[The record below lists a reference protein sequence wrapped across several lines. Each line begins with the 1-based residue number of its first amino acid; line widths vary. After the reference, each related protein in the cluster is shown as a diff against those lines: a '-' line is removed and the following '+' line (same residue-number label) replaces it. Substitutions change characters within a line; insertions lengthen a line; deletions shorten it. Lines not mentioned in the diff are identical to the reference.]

1 MTLRVL
7 AIALFSTLAACSWGD
22 KQITW
27 SDKFLEA
34 PAEDGVAEP
43 KEWVAVTDWSNPE
56 VVTVL
61 ITEYEFQ
68 PSRLVLQ
75 AGKPYN
81 LKIINRGAFKHTFSS
96 RGFFESIA
104 VRRLESA
111 SGKSHLPIISR
122 LAFEPDEEKNLVFVA
137 VKTGEHEL
145 ECQFPLHFPLGPWAA
160 AGTIVVE

>member
-81 LKIINRGAFKHTFSS
+81 LKIINRGAFKHTSRYWLCRPTSPSSS
-96 RGFFESIA
+96 R
-104 VRRLESA
+104 RRY
-111 SGKSHLPIISR
+111 
-122 LAFEPDEEKNLVFVA
+122 
-137 VKTGEHEL
+137 
-145 ECQFPLHFPLGPWAA
+145 LGRSDR
-160 AGTIVVE
+160 